1 APFLAEPQVVRAEP
15 GTLALPEPAEGVDAY
30 AWAQNETSTGVI
42 APVRR
47 VSEDALMLVDGTS
60 AAGGVRTDVSQ
71 ADAYY
76 FAPQKA
82 FGSDGGLWLAVLSP
96 AALARIEERGPRRG
110 PESLSLAAAGANS
123 RNAPT

>member
-1 APFLAEPQVVRAEP
+1 FGLILERSHHLATGEFGTKFATAATRAPFLAEPQVVRAEP

-71 ADAYY
+71 TDAYY
-76 FAPQKA
+76 LAPQQA
-82 FGSDGGLWLAVLSP
+82 FRSDGRLWLAVAS
-96 AALARIEERGPRRG
+96 
-110 PESLSLAAAGANS
+110 
-123 RNAPT
+123 

>member
-71 ADAYY
+71 PDAYY

-82 FGSDGGLWLAVLSP
+82 FGSAGGLWLAVLSP
-96 AALARIEERGPRRG
+96 AALARIAELGQRWAGGSPA
-110 PESLSLAAAGANS
+110 LAGAG
-123 RNAPT
+123 RNPR